1 MKKKVIAALLTSAM
15 AVSLLAGC
23 GTTVESTG
31 SSQST
36 STTETKETA
45 APAETETAAVETEVA
60 EEDNTDLSA
69 NIMRLP
75 LILMKRKIMIP
86 EPFFY
91 PENRGNRL
99 FRIPEDIAV

>member
-36 STTETKETA
+36 STTETKK
-45 APAETETAAVETEVA
+45 PQ
-60 EEDNTDLSA
+60 
-69 NIMRLP
+69 LP
-75 LILMKRKIMIP
+75 LRPRLLLLRLKLLRKTTPIFPLTLPYGLILLVNGAIP
-86 EPFFY
+86 Q
-91 PENRGNRL
+91 L
-99 FRIPEDIAV
+99 LIP

>member
-45 APAETETAAVETEVA
+45 APAETETAAVET
-60 EEDNTDLSA
+60 TPIFPLT
-69 NIMRLP
+69 LP
-75 LILMKRKIMIP
+75 YGLILLVNGAIP
-86 EPFFY
+86 Q
-91 PENRGNRL
+91 L
-99 FRIPEDIAV
+99 LIP

>member
-45 APAETETAAVETEVA
+45 APAETE
-60 EEDNTDLSA
+60 NCCC
-69 NIMRLP
+69 
-75 LILMKRKIMIP
+75 
-86 EPFFY
+86 
-91 PENRGNRL
+91 
-99 FRIPEDIAV
+99 